1 MESILILKVDALE
14 LGDGVQCLK
23 GWVSNILR
31 VKVLVICS
39 VLSSWRDSIV
49 EVMLVVVWR
58 VIILVKV
65 GVVEVIVNV
74 V

>member
-1 MESILILKVDALE
+1 M
-14 LGDGVQCLK
+14 K
-23 GWVSNILR
+23 GWVGNILR

-65 GVVEVIVNV
+65 GVIVVIVKV